1 MIIPDIHPLL
11 YAYNPHVP
19 QHAAASR
26 WWVSAMNGSELI
38 GLLNEVTL
46 GFIRIA
52 TNPLLTPL

>member
-1 MIIPDIHPLL
+1 
-11 YAYNPHVP
+11 VP